1 MNLDQLTDAILN
13 ASGTLAFQQLEESSS
28 HDLSI
33 GTEFSENS
41 KKLAKKIARK
51 ILEDL
56 KYKSFNNV
64 EFRSE

>member
-1 MNLDQLTDAILN
+1 MSLDQLTNAILN

-41 KKLAKKIARK
+41 KKLAKKIAGK
-51 ILEDL
+51 MLEDL
-56 KYKSFNNV
+56 KYSGFNNV
-64 EFRSE
+64 EFSQE